1 MPSPMNRSKW
11 LIGIASLIL
20 LFLVVSAPSQ
30 QKSADKPSINRLS
43 WLAGNWSLEKNG
55 RVVTEIWMPPAGG
68 TMLGMS
74 RTVANENTVEY
85 EFIVLRQDA
94 SGDIFYVAK
103 PSGQP
108 EASFKVTRATDT
120 EVVFEN
126 PEHDFPQRI
135 SYKLNPDGTLLAAI
149 DGTKGGKTRRV
160 EFPYKRE
167 VK

>member
-1 MPSPMNRSKW
+1 MNRPKW
-11 LIGIASLIL
+11 LIGIASLVL
-20 LFLVVSAPSQ
+20 LFIVVSAPSQ
-30 QKSADKPSINRLS
+30 SKTADKPSIKTLS

-74 RTVANENTVEY
+74 RAVANEKTVEY

-94 SGDIFYVAK
+94 NGDIFYVAK

-108 EASFKVTRATDT
+108 EASFKLTRGSAT
-120 EVVFEN
+120 EAVFEN

-149 DGTKGGKTRRV
+149 DGTKAGKIRRV
-160 EFPYKRE
+160 EFPYKRD

>member
-1 MPSPMNRSKW
+1 MNRPKR
-11 LIGIASLIL
+11 LIGIALFIL
-20 LFLVVSAPSQ
+20 LVVSAPSQ
-30 QKSADKPSINRLS
+30 PKSSDKPSIKTLS
-43 WLAGNWSLEKNG
+43 WLAGDWSLEKNG

-74 RTVANENTVEY
+74 RTVANEKTVEY

-94 SGDIFYVAK
+94 NGEIFYVAK

-108 EASFKVTRATDT
+108 EASFKLTRGTAT
-120 EVVFEN
+120 EAVFEN

-149 DGTKGGKTRRV
+149 EGTKAEKTRRV